1 MSVEKLVMM
10 ILELALWAVVI
21 AAYWKGDKW

>member
-1 MSVEKLVMM
+1 MSAEKLVMM

-21 AAYWKGDKW
+21 AAYWKGDK